1 MAKPGILVVE
11 DEEILA
17 LDLKMIIEDSGWRL
31 TGIVSS
37 GEDAINGM
45 RKNRPDLVLM
55 DIKLEGGMDG
65 IEAAEKIREEFDI
78 PLVFI
83 TGNVDR
89 NTVERAKK
97 VGPAGFIS
105 KPLDM
110 NKLTEMVEKI
120 LKA

>member
-11 DEEILA
+11 DEKILA

-37 GEDAINGM
+37 GEDAIDGM
-45 RKNRPDLVLM
+45 RKDRPDLVLM

-83 TGNVDR
+83 TGNVDG

-110 NKLTEMVEKI
+110 NKLTEMFEKI